1 MLHST
6 KHRIHQRIRLLER
19 LRHQDRWDNHGFR
32 CFSTALDQRPSTD
45 PKRNGI
51 QEEEDGASSSSS
63 SSVTRASLY
72 RLAEL
77 SRPEWGLIAKSAATL
92 GVTSSVTLLL
102 PYASGH
108 VIDATAMVLMDETA
122 TTTSATSSPLVM
134 AVGLFGLTSLS
145 GLGVYLRT
153 LWLSQAGNRV
163 VARLRQQVFWRMLQ
177 QEMAHLDTVSTGDWL
192 SRLASDA
199 QLIQTTVTTQAIAA
213 LRGVVV
219 TAGSIAMLTYTSPT
233 LATVSLCTLPP
244 ILVSSRIVGRRLQEQ
259 QTIVQEQLARATGL
273 AEQTLGGMA
282 TVKQHHAAEEYE
294 AHRYR
299 NAIAQAHQTA
309 VQTAHMQAQL
319 EGFTFVGANGAV
331 LGVLGYGGNLVLQ
344 GAMTAGDL
352 TGFVMYSVFLAGNL
366 SNLATIYADLSRA
379 VAAADRVLKILDRQP
394 QIPTSNT
401 SGGDD
406 ALLSQDPLDSELEWS
421 PPPLTSSTRAAV
433 AEPMTVE
440 IRNLSFSYPARPNNL
455 VLGPAFSLRM
465 EAGQVVALVGRSGSG
480 KSTLA
485 GLLTRLY
492 EVPPETIFLN
502 GKCLQQYNVGQ
513 LRRLVGVVP
522 QEPWLF
528 RGTVAEN
535 IRYGQWEAGMDKEVE
550 KAAALAHVQEF
561 VQQQDMSE
569 HGLETEIGPT
579 QLSGGQKQRI
589 AIARTILQNPPLVIL
604 DEATSA
610 LDARSESLVQEAMHH
625 IQEGRTV
632 LSIAHRLS
640 TIRHADTVA
649 VLDNGV
655 IVQQGTFDE
664 LANDTNG
671 AFWNLM
677 KTQLLD
683 DNNTS
688 EKPT

>member
-1 MLHST
+1 M
-6 KHRIHQRIRLLER
+6 
-19 LRHQDRWDNHGFR
+19 
-32 CFSTALDQRPSTD
+32 
-45 PKRNGI
+45 
-51 QEEEDGASSSSS
+51 
-63 SSVTRASLY
+63 TRASLY